1 MKKTL
6 SLVACAAICTLASA
20 NEAHLDTITVDGFIT
35 TVIQHKGL
43 LKDLVEKT
51 EVIDKKEIE
60 HTQSSTLAEAIGQEV
75 GINVTTGCSICGLK
89 RVQINGLKGEHTTVL
104 IDGIPFNSTVS
115 SFYGMDA
122 IGTADIESIEIA
134 RGTGTSLTAPEAIGG
149 TINIIPRKP
158 RNNAIEI
165 DLSIG
170 TLGTKNYSVLGEA
183 MSADKKT
190 GILVSASYHTQDQ
203 VDNDHNGVSESPSLE
218 NQSLSLMVTHE
229 FSPYDSIE
237 LKASHFTSNSFGGP
251 MVSESSAVASYN
263 PTPPNNDPSFTDG
276 TTDNVNNPLSSQ
288 PMSVLERINTTRD
301 EIYLKQRHTLNG
313 TMNLQT
319 TLAYAEQ
326 FQDSL
331 YEGAD
336 YLNTDKTY
344 FGDIKID
351 HALNNNHFLTYGA
364 DAKIE
369 TARSQSN
376 KFFVVDG
383 RKKDDFDY
391 TALGLYAQD
400 AWMIDDKNELTLA
413 LRGAKITTDWR
424 AQTAQGNEI
433 DETMLVPR
441 FLWRH
446 NHTNDLTSR
455 LSAGMGYRAPL
466 TFFESEHGL
475 LDSGFDMAIT
485 ELEKSKGA
493 SYALSY
499 DAHGL
504 NITASAAY
512 TQVKNLAYINDDSG
526 TPTLQNLSETVS
538 VKNGDIAIGYEVMEG
553 LNLSG
558 VYEMYR
564 YDDAYKSHL
573 SLAAIEQRAR
583 FSVDYDINGWELYT
597 EATWVGARDLT
608 PYNYIDRYND
618 DLATSPKNTTAPSY
632 TTVDLKISKELNKN
646 FTVYAGAKNLF
657 DTLQTDIESPL
668 FYDADGGFDSAHIWG
683 PLRGR
688 MVYAGLKAT
697 F

>member
-6 SLVACAAICTLASA
+6 SIVACAALCTFASA
-20 NEAHLDTITVDGFIT
+20 NDLQLDKITVDGT
-35 TVIQHKGL
+35 TPVLQHKGS

-51 EVIDKKEIE
+51 EMIDKNEITQ
-60 HTQSSTLAEAIGQEV
+60 TQSATLADVISKQA
-75 GINVTTGCSICGLK
+75 GISVTTGCSICGLK
-89 RVQINGLKGEHTTVL
+89 RVQMNGLKGEHTTVL
-104 IDGIPFNSTVS
+104 VDGIPFNSTVS

-134 RGTGTSLTAPEAIGG
+134 RGSGMSLTAPEAIGG

-158 RNNAIEI
+158 RANGVEV
-165 DLSIG
+165 DLSMG
-170 TLGTKNYSVLGEA
+170 TLGTKNYSILGEA

-190 GILVSASYHTQDQ
+190 GVLVSASYHDQNQ

-218 NQSLSLMVTHE
+218 NQSLSVMLTHE
-229 FSPYDSIE
+229 FSPIDSLE
-237 LKASHFTSNSFGGP
+237 LKASHFTSHSLGGP
-251 MVSESSAVASYN
+251 MVSESSAVAGYDASI
-263 PTPPNNDPSFTDG
+263 PADPSFEG
-276 TTDNVNNPLSSQ
+276 GNVNHPLTSNA
-288 PMSVLERINTTRD
+288 MSVLERIDTTRD
-301 EIYLKQRHTLNG
+301 EMYLKQRHALNND
-313 TMNLQT
+313 MNLQT

-326 FQDSL
+326 IQDSL
-331 YEGAD
+331 YEGSD

-344 FGDIKID
+344 FGDLKID

-369 TARSQSN
+369 TARSQSVA
-376 KFFVVDG
+376 FFDVAG
-383 RKKDDFDY
+383 RDKDDFDY

-400 AWMIDDKNELTLA
+400 AWMINDQNELTLA

-424 AQTAQGNEI
+424 AKTAQGNEI
-433 DETMLVPR
+433 DETLLVPR
-441 FLWRH
+441 LHWRH
-446 NHTNDLTSR
+446 NHTNTLTSR
-455 LSAGMGYRAPL
+455 FSAGMGYRSPL

-485 ELEKSKGA
+485 ELEKSHGA
-493 SYALSY
+493 SYTLSY
-499 DAHGL
+499 DADGL
-504 NITASAAY
+504 SVTASAAY
-512 TQVKNLAYINDDSG
+512 TQVKNLAYIDDSAA
-526 TPTLQNLSETVS
+526 TPVLRNSAEAVS
-538 VKNGDIAIGYEVMEG
+538 VKNMDITIGYELSDG

-558 VYEMYR
+558 AYEIYR

-583 FSVDYDINGWELYT
+583 VSIDYDVNDWEFYT
-597 EATWVGARDLT
+597 EATWVGARNLA
-608 PYNYIDRYND
+608 PYGYGDRYND
-618 DLATSPKNTTAPSY
+618 DLATSPKNTTSPAFA
-632 TTVDLKISKELNKN
+632 TVDLKISKALNKN
-646 FTVYAGAKNLF
+646 FTLYAGAKNLF
-657 DTLQTDIESPL
+657 DYIQTDTESPL

>member
-6 SLVACAAICTLASA
+6 SLVACAAIYTLASA
-20 NEAHLDTITVDGFIT
+20 NEAHLDTITVDGSVT

-51 EVIDKKEIE
+51 EVIDKKELE
-60 HTQSSTLAEAIGQEV
+60 HTQSSTLTEAITQEV

-158 RNNAIEI
+158 RNNTIET

-183 MSADKKT
+183 MSIDKKT

-237 LKASHFTSNSFGGP
+237 LKASHFTSSSFGGS
-251 MVSESSAVASYN
+251 MVSESSAIASYN
-263 PTPPNNDPSFTDG
+263 PTSNDPTFIG
-276 TTDNVNNPLSSQ
+276 GNVNNSLTSQ
-288 PMSVLERINTTRD
+288 PMSVLERIDTTRD
-301 EIYLKQRHTLNG
+301 EIYLKQHHTLNG

-351 HALNNNHFLTYGA
+351 HALNNNHFLTYGT

-369 TARSQSN
+369 TARSQSVA
-376 KFFVVDG
+376 FFNVAGMD
-383 RKKDDFDY
+383 KDDFDY

-424 AQTAQGNEI
+424 AKTTQSNEI

-441 FLWRH
+441 LLWRH
-446 NHTNDLTSR
+446 NHTNELTSR

-499 DAHGL
+499 DANRL
-504 NITASAAY
+504 SITTSAAY
-512 TQVKNLAYINDDSG
+512 TQVKNLAYIDDSAA
-526 TPTLQNLSETVS
+526 TPVLRNTQETVS
-538 VKNGDIAIGYEVMEG
+538 VKNADITVDYELSEG

-558 VYEMYR
+558 AYEVYR
-564 YDDAYKSHL
+564 YDDPYKSHL
-573 SLAAIEQRAR
+573 SLAAIEQRGR
-583 FSVDYDINGWELYT
+583 LSVDYDVNGWELYT
-597 EATWVGARDLT
+597 EATWVGARNLA
-608 PYNYIDRYND
+608 PYGYNDRYND
-618 DLATSPKNTTAPSY
+618 TLATSPKKTTSPAF
-632 TTVDLKISKELNKN
+632 TTIDFRISKALNKN
-646 FTVYAGAKNLF
+646 FTLYAGAKNLF
-657 DTLQTDIESPL
+657 DYTQTDTESPL
-668 FYDADGGFDSAHIWG
+668 FFDATGGFDSAHIWG

-688 MVYAGLKAT
+688 MTYAGIKAI

>member
-20 NEAHLDTITVDGFIT
+20 NEAHLDTITVDGSIT

-51 EVIDKKEIE
+51 EVIDKKELE

-122 IGTADIESIEIA
+122 IGTSDIESIEIA
-134 RGTGTSLTAPEAIGG
+134 RGAGTSLTAPEAIGG

-158 RNNAIEI
+158 RNNAIET
-165 DLSIG
+165 DLSVG

-229 FSPYDSIE
+229 LSPYDSIE

-251 MVSESSAVASYN
+251 MTSESSAVASYN
-263 PTPPNNDPSFTDG
+263 PASNDPAFVG
-276 TTDNVNNPLSSQ
+276 GNVNNPLSSQ

-301 EIYLKQRHTLNG
+301 EIYLKQRHTFNG

-319 TLAYAEQ
+319 TLAYAKQ

-336 YLNTDKTY
+336 YLNTDTTY

-351 HALNNNHFLTYGA
+351 HALNNNHFLTYGT

-369 TARSQSN
+369 TARSQSVA
-376 KFFVVDG
+376 FFDVANMD
-383 RKKDDFDY
+383 KDDFDY

-424 AQTAQGNEI
+424 AKTAQGNEI

-441 FLWRH
+441 LLWRH

-512 TQVKNLAYINDDSG
+512 TQVKNLAYIDDSAA
-526 TPTLQNLSETVS
+526 TPVLRNSTEAVS
-538 VKNGDIAIGYEVMEG
+538 VKNADIAIGYEVMEG

-564 YDDAYKSHL
+564 YDDVYKSHL

-608 PYNYIDRYND
+608 PYGYTDRYND
-618 DLATSPKNTTAPSY
+618 LALASPKNTTAPAY

-657 DTLQTDIESPL
+657 DTVQTDTESPL
-668 FYDADGGFDSAHIWG
+668 FYDATGGFDSAHIWG

-688 MVYAGLKAT
+688 MVYAGIKAA

>member
-6 SLVACAAICTLASA
+6 SLVACAAIYTLASA
-20 NEAHLDTITVDGFIT
+20 SEAHLDTITVDGSVT
-35 TVIQHKGL
+35 TLIQHKGL

-51 EVIDKKEIE
+51 EVIDQKELE
-60 HTQSSTLAEAIGQEV
+60 HTQSSTLSEAIEKEA
-75 GINVTTGCSICGLK
+75 GISVTTGCSICGLK

-134 RGTGTSLTAPEAIGG
+134 RGAGTSLTAPEAIGG

-158 RNNAIEI
+158 RKNAIET
-165 DLSIG
+165 DLSVG

-183 MSADKKT
+183 MSGDKKT
-190 GILVSASYHTQDQ
+190 GILVSAAYHTQDQ

-218 NQSLSLMVTHE
+218 NQSLSLMVTHQ

-251 MVSESSAVASYN
+251 MVSESSAVAGYDVNN
-263 PTPPNNDPSFTDG
+263 PEDPAFDG
-276 TTDNVNNPLSSQ
+276 GNVNNPLISN

-351 HALNNNHFLTYGA
+351 HALNNNHFLTYGT
-364 DAKIE
+364 DVKIE
-369 TARSQSN
+369 TARSQSVA
-376 KFFVVDG
+376 FFDVAGMD
-383 RKKDDFDY
+383 KDDFDY

-413 LRGAKITTDWR
+413 VRTAKITTDWR
-424 AQTAQGNEI
+424 AKTAQGNEI

-499 DAHGL
+499 DANGL

-512 TQVKNLAYINDDSG
+512 TQVKNLAYINEESG
-526 TPTLQNLSETVS
+526 TPTLQNLSENVS
-538 VKNGDIAIGYEVMEG
+538 VKNGDITIGYELREG
-553 LNLSG
+553 LNISG

-573 SLAAIEQRAR
+573 TLAAIEQRAR

-597 EATWVGARDLT
+597 EATWVGARDLAGYGYT
-608 PYNYIDRYND
+608 DRYD
-618 DLATSPKNTTAPSY
+618 DLALTSPKNTTSPAY
-632 TTVDLKISKELNKN
+632 TTVDLKLSKSIDKN
-646 FTVYAGAKNLF
+646 FTIYAGGKNLF
-657 DTLQTDIESPL
+657 DTVQTDTESPL
-668 FYDADGGFDSAHIWG
+668 FYDANGGFDSAHIWG

>member
-6 SLVACAAICTLASA
+6 SLVACAAIYTLASA
-20 NEAHLDTITVDGFIT
+20 NEAHLDIITIDGSAT

-60 HTQSSTLAEAIGQEV
+60 HTQSSTLAEAISKEV

-134 RGTGTSLTAPEAIGG
+134 RGAGMSLTAPEAIGG

-158 RNNAIEI
+158 RKNGVEA
-165 DLSIG
+165 DMSIG
-170 TLGTKNYSVLGEA
+170 TLGTKNYSLLGEA

-190 GILVSASYHTQDQ
+190 GVLVSASYHTQDQ

-218 NQSLSLMVTHE
+218 NQSLSLMMTHE

-251 MVSESSAVASYN
+251 MVSESSAVAGYDVNN
-263 PTPPNNDPSFTDG
+263 PEDPAFESG
-276 TTDNVNNPLSSQ
+276 NVNNPLTSN
-288 PMSVLERINTTRD
+288 PMSVLERINTKRD

-319 TLAYAEQ
+319 TIAYAEQ

-351 HALNNNHFLTYGA
+351 HALNNNHFLTYGT

-376 KFFVVDG
+376 KFFVVDR

-391 TALGLYAQD
+391 TALGVYAQD

-475 LDSGFDMAIT
+475 LDKGFDMAIT

-499 DAHGL
+499 DANGL

-512 TQVKNLAYINDDSG
+512 TQVKNLAYINEDSG

-538 VKNGDIAIGYEVMEG
+538 VKNGDIAIGYELMEG

-573 SLAAIEQRAR
+573 SLAAIEKRAR
-583 FSVDYDINGWELYT
+583 FSLDYDANGWELYT

-608 PYNYIDRYND
+608 QYGYTERFND
-618 DLATSPKNTTAPSY
+618 SALTSPKNTTAPAY

-657 DTLQTDIESPL
+657 DTLQTDTESPL
-668 FYDADGGFDSAHIWG
+668 FYDANGGFDSAHIWG
-683 PLRGR
+683 VLRGR
-688 MVYAGLKAT
+688 MVYAGIKAV

>member
-6 SLVACAAICTLASA
+6 SLVACAAIYTLASA
-20 NEAHLDTITVDGFIT
+20 SEAHLDTITVDGSVT
-35 TVIQHKGL
+35 TLIQHKGL

-51 EVIDKKEIE
+51 EVIDQKELE
-60 HTQSSTLAEAIGQEV
+60 HTQSSTLSEAIEKEA
-75 GINVTTGCSICGLK
+75 GISVTTGCSICGLK

-134 RGTGTSLTAPEAIGG
+134 RGAGTSLTAPEAIGG

-158 RNNAIEI
+158 RKNTIET
-165 DLSIG
+165 DLSVG

-190 GILVSASYHTQDQ
+190 GILVSAAYHTQDQ

-218 NQSLSLMVTHE
+218 NQSLSLMVTHQ

-251 MVSESSAVASYN
+251 MVSESSAVAGYDVNN
-263 PTPPNNDPSFTDG
+263 PEDPAFDG
-276 TTDNVNNPLSSQ
+276 GNVNNPLTSN

-301 EIYLKQRHTLNG
+301 EIYLKQRHTLNS

-336 YLNTDKTY
+336 YLNTDTTY

-351 HALNNNHFLTYGA
+351 HALNNNHFLTYGT
-364 DAKIE
+364 DVKIE
-369 TARSQSN
+369 TARSQSVA
-376 KFFVVDG
+376 FFDVANMD
-383 RKKDDFDY
+383 KDDFDY
-391 TALGLYAQD
+391 TALGVYAQD

-413 LRGAKITTDWR
+413 FRTAKITTDWR
-424 AQTAQGNEI
+424 AKTAQGNEI

-499 DAHGL
+499 DANGL
-504 NITASAAY
+504 NITVSAAY
-512 TQVKNLAYINDDSG
+512 TQVKNLAYINEDSG

-538 VKNGDIAIGYEVMEG
+538 VKNGDIAIGYELMEG

-564 YDDAYKSHL
+564 YDDLYKSHL
-573 SLAAIEQRAR
+573 SLASIEQRAR

-608 PYNYIDRYND
+608 PYGYTDRYND
-618 DLATSPKNTTAPSY
+618 LALTSPKNTTAPAY
-632 TTVDLKISKELNKN
+632 TTVDLKISKELDKN
-646 FTVYAGAKNLF
+646 FSFYAGAKNLF
-657 DTLQTDIESPL
+657 DTLQTDTESPL
-668 FYDADGGFDSAHIWG
+668 FYDAQGGFDSAHIWG

>member
-6 SLVACAAICTLASA
+6 SLVACAAIYTLASA
-20 NEAHLDTITVDGFIT
+20 SEAHLDTITVDGSVT
-35 TVIQHKGL
+35 TTIQHKGL

-51 EVIDKKEIE
+51 EVIDQKELE
-60 HTQSSTLAEAIGQEV
+60 HTQSSTLAEAIEKEA

-134 RGTGTSLTAPEAIGG
+134 RGAGTSLTAPEAIGG

-158 RNNAIEI
+158 RNNAIET
-165 DLSIG
+165 DLSVG

-183 MSADKKT
+183 MSSDKKT
-190 GILVSASYHTQDQ
+190 GILVSAAYHTQDQ

-218 NQSLSLMVTHE
+218 NQSLSLMLTHE

-251 MVSESSAVASYN
+251 MVSESSAVAGYDVNN
-263 PTPPNNDPSFTDG
+263 PEDPAFDG
-276 TTDNVNNPLSSQ
+276 GNVNNPLTSN

-301 EIYLKQRHTLNG
+301 EIYLKQRHTLNS

-351 HALNNNHFLTYGA
+351 HAFNTNHFLTYGA

-369 TARSQSN
+369 TARSQSVA
-376 KFFVVDG
+376 FFDIG
-383 RKKDDFDY
+383 GMDKDDFDY

-424 AQTAQGNEI
+424 AKIAQGNEI

-446 NHTNDLTSR
+446 NHTKDLTSR

-485 ELEKSKGA
+485 ELEKSRGA

-499 DAHGL
+499 DANGL

-512 TQVKNLAYINDDSG
+512 TQVKNLAYINEESG
-526 TPTLQNLSETVS
+526 TPTLQNLSKTVS

-564 YDDAYKSHL
+564 YDDLYKAHL
-573 SLAAIEQRAR
+573 SLASIEQRAR

-597 EATWVGARDLT
+597 EATWVGARDLAGYGYT
-608 PYNYIDRYND
+608 DRYD
-618 DLATSPKNTTAPSY
+618 DLALTSPKNTTSPAY
-632 TTVDLKISKELNKN
+632 TTVDLKLSKSIDKN

-657 DTLQTDIESPL
+657 DTVQTDTESPL
-668 FYDADGGFDSAHIWG
+668 FYDANGGFDSAHIWG

-688 MVYAGLKAT
+688 MVYAGVKAT